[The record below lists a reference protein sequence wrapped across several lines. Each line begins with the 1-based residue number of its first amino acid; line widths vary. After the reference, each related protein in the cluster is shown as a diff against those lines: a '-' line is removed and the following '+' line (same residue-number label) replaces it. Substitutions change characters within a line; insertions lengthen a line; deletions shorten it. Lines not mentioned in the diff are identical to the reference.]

1 MNKMSGT
8 LGNLKHKLVSHIGF
22 DTVKIKKGKLNHLTE
37 NINLLYFNN
46 TNTYTLHVSSQ
57 KSQGDDDYLYFLE
70 SKPIKDYKIVTKA
83 WDRKNTH
90 PLTLMFIKN
99 KSPYQFNTN
108 FNNLFLNKKDKIAV
122 NNYDNDEELEID
134 MPLSDTFKHELLYK
148 EIEIESDG

>member
-1 MNKMSGT
+1 MIKDNGCRNGKSMIKGIVTPRDFHKETHCFMGQFNHGFQTIYNFGTDSNKHITMNKMSGT

-99 KSPYQFNTN
+99 KAPY
-108 FNNLFLNKKDKIAV
+108 
-122 NNYDNDEELEID
+122 
-134 MPLSDTFKHELLYK
+134 
-148 EIEIESDG
+148 